1 MIRRPPR
8 STRTDTVFPYTTL
21 FRSPVDTLAAFGE
34 LARDA
39 THAVDRVALLVR
51 GQQQR
56 HGASVAG
63 VHGDETLQCNHERGH
78 AALHVRRAAAV
89 EHAVADFRY
98 EGVAGPGL
106 AWAGR
111 QHVGVAEQ
119 HQYRVARAVRGPEVV
134 HLAEAQVLAGEAGA
148 TQAFGNQRLAAG
160 VVGGDRGPRDQV
172 AGEIEDFAHG
182 PIVVAGRAWP
192 AL

>member
-63 VHGDETLQCNHERGH
+63 VHGDETLQCNHARGH
-78 AALHVRRAAAV
+78 AALPVRRAAAE
-89 EHAVADFRY
+89 EHDVADLRY
-98 EGVAGPGL
+98 GGVGGPGL
-106 AWAGR
+106 AGAGR
-111 QHVGVAEQ
+111 THVE
-119 HQYRVARAVRGPEVV
+119 H
-134 HLAEAQVLAGEAGA
+134 
-148 TQAFGNQRLAAG
+148 
-160 VVGGDRGPRDQV
+160 
-172 AGEIEDFAHG
+172 
-182 PIVVAGRAWP
+182 
-192 AL
+192 